1 MATAVQ
7 WRGTDRVLLGLL
19 CAVQFVLIV
28 DVVVVNIA
36 VPSIQ
41 ADLAVPG
48 SFLQLTSVAYTV
60 VFGSLLIVAGR
71 AGDLFGRRRV
81 LLLGLTV
88 FTVMSLL
95 CGLAQAGWWLFAARA
110 GQGLGAAMVSS
121 NAMALLVGIF
131 AEGELRNRALGI
143 WAAVSSAGA
152 IAGQVLGGVV
162 TEFIGWRGIFLINV
176 PFGVLVVAVALRL
189 LPEVKAEASSRVDV
203 LGGVLLVV
211 TLGGMSLLLADV
223 ADGAS
228 GILVPA
234 VVVLAGL
241 AAVLVM
247 VERRH
252 PEPVLPGALLARRS
266 VSVANLVLMLNAA
279 ATTAG
284 LYFTTLTMQNEMGY
298 SPLQT
303 GFGFAPVTLIV
314 LLLSPRAGA
323 LVGRIGARRLLLIGS
338 ATAGTGL
345 LVLVFTVHGEGTYWT
360 GVLPGLALLAA
371 GNGLSYAPTF
381 SLATAVPE
389 DEHGRASGLIN
400 TAQELGSATGLAV
413 LASVAALGA
422 LGGLGGFSTG
432 YLAAALAAFAAGLL
446 AIAAS
451 ESASAMGPSPSSRE
465 TRAEL

>member
-1 MATAVQ
+1 
-7 WRGTDRVLLGLL
+7 
-19 CAVQFVLIV
+19 
-28 DVVVVNIA
+28 
-36 VPSIQ
+36 
-41 ADLAVPG
+41 
-48 SFLQLTSVAYTV
+48 
-60 VFGSLLIVAGR
+60 
-71 AGDLFGRRRV
+71 
-81 LLLGLTV
+81 
-88 FTVMSLL
+88 
-95 CGLAQAGWWLFAARA
+95 
-110 GQGLGAAMVSS
+110 
-121 NAMALLVGIF
+121 
-131 AEGELRNRALGI
+131 
-143 WAAVSSAGA
+143 
-152 IAGQVLGGVV
+152 
-162 TEFIGWRGIFLINV
+162 
-176 PFGVLVVAVALRL
+176 
-189 LPEVKAEASSRVDV
+189 
-203 LGGVLLVV
+203 
-211 TLGGMSLLLADV
+211 
-223 ADGAS
+223 
-228 GILVPA
+228 
-234 VVVLAGL
+234 
-241 AAVLVM
+241 
-247 VERRH
+247 
-252 PEPVLPGALLARRS
+252 LARRS

-345 LVLVFTVHGEGTYWT
+345 LVLVFTAHGEGTYWT